1 MAKNTHTFEHESL
14 QDKEAILHY
23 LRTLM
28 DGFDKGEIHLA
39 NEDDDVLLTPQGLAR
54 LKIKAKQAKSHQEIR
69 LTLAWNAD
77 LSLND
82 EREPTLHIASAQSK
96 KPKKKSKA

>member
-14 QDKEAILHY
+14 QDKEAVLHY
-23 LRTLM
+23 LRTIM
-28 DGFDKGEIHLA
+28 EGFEQGRIHLA
-39 NEDDDVLLTPQGLAR
+39 NEEDDVLLTPSGLAR

-77 LSLND
+77 LSLGED
-82 EREPTLHIASAQSK
+82 LEPSLHIEAGLHK
-96 KPKKKSKA
+96 KTKKKKK